1 MTGVVT
7 GHLGLRHL
15 RLVVIS
21 VLLTVPLRA
30 DVVTSLTFRQEGI
43 APANMTSSEPDNSA
57 RAVQCPPRCRGL
69 FQGVALPA
77 I

>member
-30 DVVTSLTFRQEGI
+30 DVVTSLTFREEGVTPRNI
-43 APANMTSSEPDNSA
+43 STSQRLKPLSSLCYESYM
-57 RAVQCPPRCRGL
+57 G
-69 FQGVALPA
+69 
-77 I
+77 